1 MVFLNPL
8 FARFIFLQPDFRLT
22 KRRFVIKMLGRL
34 QNERGR
40 NNKRGRIMENV
51 HVGAR
56 IRMVSNLIYRRINQM
71 CASEGEELTAH
82 QDWVL
87 RYLLDH
93 QDQDIFQRDMERV
106 FQIRRSTASRAL
118 ALMEENGYIFREPVP
133 GDGRMKR
140 IVVTEK
146 GRTARA
152 RMSRRLNRFE
162 EELQAGISQEEREIF
177 LRLLH
182 RLEENIECA
191 GRNLSREE

>member
-1 MVFLNPL
+1 M
-8 FARFIFLQPDFRLT
+8 D
-22 KRRFVIKMLGRL
+22 K
-34 QNERGR
+34 
-40 NNKRGRIMENV
+40 V

-93 QDQDIFQRDMERV
+93 EDQDVFQRDMERA

-133 GDGRMKR
+133 NDARMKR

-146 GRTARA
+146 GRAARA
-152 RMSRRLNRFE
+152 RMCRRLNRFE
-162 EELQAGISQEEREIF
+162 EELQAGISREEQEMF

-182 RLEENIECA
+182 RLEENLECA
-191 GRNLSREE
+191 GRKNLEFENIEAGKAPGEENRDEIGSTESRQQKKGRMTE